1 MNVTKRP
8 NLDLLACRGVANAL
22 TAVLPAVLWAVTSIA
37 GAADCAPELE
47 AHFRSLKSPVTANR
61 PPMRA
66 PASAEVEDELLRCL
80 QSHPAAAD
88 TAAGIANGW
97 LLGKSA
103 GGIDKA
109 LSSALDR
116 LARDRKLSSC
126 KLKDGQLLYWV
137 RRVK

>member
-1 MNVTKRP
+1 
-8 NLDLLACRGVANAL
+8 
-22 TAVLPAVLWAVTSIA
+22 
-37 GAADCAPELE
+37 
-47 AHFRSLKSPVTANR
+47 
-61 PPMRA
+61 MRA
-66 PASAEVEDELLRCL
+66 PANAEVEDELLRYL

-97 LLGKSA
+97 LLGNA
-103 GGIDKA
+103 AEGTDKA

-126 KLKDGQLLYWV
+126 KLKDGQFLYWI